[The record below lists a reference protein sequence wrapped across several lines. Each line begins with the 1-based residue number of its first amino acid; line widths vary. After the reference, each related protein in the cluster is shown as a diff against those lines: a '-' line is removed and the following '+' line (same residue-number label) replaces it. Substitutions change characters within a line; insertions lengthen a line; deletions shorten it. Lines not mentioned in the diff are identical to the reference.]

1 MNHKL
6 WQKLV
11 RGRAARLMSVIT
23 ALTILSHGCKT
34 ASTSAPPKAGEER
47 APAQA
52 PLSIGRSTGPTG
64 TVLEDTPLIVDEV
77 APPEQSGE
85 DKFVFPERQVRE
97 TTKPKFDEYPDKLI
111 KGIEDADATV
121 HVTFQ
126 LDTPPTLTEIVE
138 LFATT
143 LNFSYLID
151 SSVNAKGSVDL
162 QVDDDMTAREAW
174 QTFEHVLWLMG
185 CYASR
190 NPGFIHILPF
200 SKMAKE
206 RRLLVEHEP
215 MANVEVAFIPI
226 MYVKS
231 SEIIAN
237 VQPFMTDDATITD
250 IQRTNSL
257 LIVEAPANME
267 KIREL
272 IRRLDTKGEAEWP
285 HMCLHCHHMDA
296 EELQAELEAL
306 LPILGLPVTAQ
317 PPSGGQIKL
326 TSIPRLQVIIVSAA
340 LQDVLTEVADW
351 CRFLDREDQ
360 AEKENIFF
368 YNVQHSTATQLEEVL
383 TFFFDTQSAKSA
395 KTSKTKSTSAKATG
409 PGSSTTSQRTPTK
422 TNTTSRRRTTTSGEK
437 PETIFDTPVYAFVDE
452 VQNRLTIRTTHRA
465 YALVKAL
472 LERHDVPQRQVMIE
486 AIIADITLGESTE
499 FGFAYAAK
507 HGSASNYGTFG
518 FNQTTSADVF
528 SNTTTT
534 GTTTTST
541 VGPPDGRLVG
551 VGATALGLL
560 KGDKMAYITAIAGE
574 TNTRV
579 ISAPQIMAA
588 SDEEAVINVGRRV
601 SIRTSE
607 YGDNSSYSRANYQY
621 EDTGTILT
629 VTPHITAGNEVRLD
643 IQQEVSS
650 VVPDTGSAD
659 QSPDISNKQ
668 LQTTLI
674 IPDGDTVM
682 MGGLI
687 DTDSSDG
694 HSGIPYLKDIPGIG
708 HLFRT
713 NSKSTSRHE
722 LIVLITVQVIDGDKG
737 TDALAHRYQAALQ
750 EIRERLDR

>member
-1 MNHKL
+1 MNHTL
-6 WQKLV
+6 WQKLAC
-11 RGRAARLMSVIT
+11 GRAGQLMGVLT
-23 ALTILSHGCKT
+23 ALTILCSGCKT
-34 ASTSAPPKAGEER
+34 ASTSAPEPTEEVATVAQLFPRIDRSSGPKATTLEE
-47 APAQA
+47 A
-52 PLSIGRSTGPTG
+52 
-64 TVLEDTPLIVDEV
+64 PLIVDEV
-77 APPEQSGE
+77 APPEQGVA
-85 DKFVFPERQVRE
+85 DKIVFPEREVRE
-97 TTKPKFDEYPDKLI
+97 VVKPKFDEYPDKLI
-111 KGIEDADATV
+111 KGIEDADTTV
-121 HVTFQ
+121 NVTFQ

-151 SSVNAKGSVDL
+151 STVNTKGSVDL
-162 QVDDDMTAREAW
+162 QVDDEMTAREAW
-174 QTFEHVLWLMG
+174 QMFEHVLWLMG

-200 SKMAKE
+200 SKMSKE
-206 RRLLVEHEP
+206 RRLLVDHEP
-215 MANVEVAFIPI
+215 LANVEVAFIPI

-231 SEIIAN
+231 AEIIPN

-306 LPILGLPVTAQ
+306 LPVLGLPVTGQ

-326 TSIPRLQVIIVSAA
+326 TSIPRLQVIVVSAA
-340 LQDVLTEVADW
+340 LKEVLTEVAEW
-351 CRFLDREDQ
+351 CRFLDREDL

-368 YNVQHSTATQLEEVL
+368 YNVRHSTAEQLEEVL
-383 TFFFDTQSAKSA
+383 TFFFDTQSAKST

-409 PGSSTTSQRTPTK
+409 PGSRAANQRTASRSTSS
-422 TNTTSRRRTTTSGEK
+422 SRRKNTKNDGGK

-486 AIIADITLGESTE
+486 AVIADIKLNKNTE
-499 FGFAYAAK
+499 FGFAYAAR
-507 HGSASNYGTFG
+507 HMNDNHDVRWG
-518 FNQTTSADVF
+518 FNQMSQDWLA
-528 SNTTTT
+528 T
-534 GTTTTST
+534 GSDPLGVIDART
-541 VGPPDGRLVG
+541 VVS
-551 VGATALGLL
+551 GAMLGIVR
-560 KGDKMAYITAIAGE
+560 GDKMAFLNAVAGE
-574 TNTRV
+574 SNVRV

-588 SDEEAVINVGRRV
+588 SDEEAVINVGQRV

-650 VVPDTGSAD
+650 VVEGTRAD
-659 QSPDISNKQ
+659 DRSPDISNKQ

-687 DTDSSDG
+687 DTSSSDG
-694 HSGIPYLKDIPGIG
+694 HSGVPYLKDLPRIG
-708 HLFRT
+708 WFFRT
-713 NSKSTSRHE
+713 NRKVTTRNE
-722 LIVLITVQVIDGDKG
+722 LLVLITVQVIDSEEG
-737 TDALAHRYQAALQ
+737 TDALAYRYQAALQ
-750 EIRERLDR
+750 EIRERLDQ